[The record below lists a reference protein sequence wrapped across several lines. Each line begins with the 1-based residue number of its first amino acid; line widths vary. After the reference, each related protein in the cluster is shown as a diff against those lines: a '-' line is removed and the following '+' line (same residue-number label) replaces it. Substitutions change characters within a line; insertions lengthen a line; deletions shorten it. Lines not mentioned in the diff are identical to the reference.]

1 MSQTSSLIPVTLL
14 TGFLGSGKTT
24 LLNHLL
30 TDPEAGRVAVV
41 INEYGDVGLDHD
53 LIVEASEEMVLL
65 ESGCICCSVRGDL
78 VRALAGLAEGHRA
91 GKLGF
96 DRVVIETTGLADPGP
111 ILHTLLVDDTLNE
124 SFRLDGVVTTA
135 DCAVGARTLD
145 RQFEAVNQIAMAD
158 RIVLT
163 KTDLALPAERRLFE
177 ARLAQINPGAARVV
191 AEMGRVPQGALFGI
205 GTMDDAAA
213 PDATLAWVNAAA
225 YPAPKPVDLA
235 KGWGNE
241 PSHGLFG
248 ARQGISLAASPQ
260 RHDDRIT
267 SVSAS
272 FPDPIAAD
280 IFDLWLESLINM
292 RGQDILRM
300 KGIVFIDGA
309 DDPFAL
315 HGVQHVFHPPM
326 TLKNWPK
333 TDRTSRI
340 VVIGRDLPPDLLS
353 DSLDVLRTRRR

>member
-1 MSQTSSLIPVTLL
+1 MTHTSALIPVTLL

-30 TDPEAGRVAVV
+30 TDPDAGRVAVV

-53 LIVEASEEMVLL
+53 LIVEASEEMILL

-78 VRALAGLAEGHRA
+78 VKALAGLAEGRRA
-91 GKLGF
+91 GKLNF

-124 SFRLDGVVTTA
+124 AFRLDGVVTTA

-145 RQFEAVNQIAMAD
+145 RQFEAVNQVAMAD

-163 KTDLALPAERRLFE
+163 KTDLALPADRRVFE
-177 ARLAQINPGAARVV
+177 ARLAQINPGAARIV
-191 AEMGRVPQGALFGI
+191 AEMGRVPPGALFGI
-205 GTMDDAAA
+205 GTMDDRAA
-213 PDATLAWVNAAA
+213 PETMVAWVNATA
-225 YPAPKPVDLA
+225 YATPKAVDLS
-235 KGWGNE
+235 KGWGE

-248 ARQGISLAASPQ
+248 AKNSISLAASPQ

-272 FPDPIAAD
+272 FPDPISPD
-280 IFDLWLESLINM
+280 IFDLWLETLINL

-300 KGIVFIDGA
+300 KGIVFIEGA

-333 TDRTSRI
+333 ADRTSRI
-340 VVIGRDLPPDLLS
+340 VVIGRDLPADLLS
-353 DSLDVLRTRRR
+353 DSLDVLRTKRR